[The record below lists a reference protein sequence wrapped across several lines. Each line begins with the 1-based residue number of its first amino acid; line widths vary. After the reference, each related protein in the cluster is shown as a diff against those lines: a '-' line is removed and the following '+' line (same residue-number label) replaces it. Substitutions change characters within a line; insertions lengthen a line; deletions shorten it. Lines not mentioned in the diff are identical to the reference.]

1 MLFRRRTDLQICENY
16 FLLMKKLGTQGCC
29 LCGPLSD
36 KPRSH
41 GFPVKFVS
49 ISTSSLEGG
58 EGQTIHTIGMQ
69 PKFLDA
75 NNF

>member
-1 MLFRRRTDLQICENY
+1 MRPIGHT
-16 FLLMKKLGTQGCC
+16 
-29 LCGPLSD
+29 SD